1 MENNLFKC
9 LRLYTSALAV
19 GVLFAGAQSAYAQSA
34 KVDLNVTN
42 GKLNTVLNK
51 IEKQTDYL
59 FIYNNEV
66 NTDIPANVSVKGEAV
81 SSVLNRVLRGTGI
94 TYKLEGSHI
103 ILSAGKQ
110 ATGKQ
115 ATKK

>member
-34 KVDLNVTN
+34 KVNLNVTN
-42 GKLNTVLNK
+42 GKLNTVFNK

-81 SSVLNRVLRGTGI
+81 SSSTVSCAERASLTSSKARTSFSR
-94 TYKLEGSHI
+94 
-103 ILSAGKQ
+103 Q
-110 ATGKQ
+110 ASRPPASRLPRK
-115 ATKK
+115 

>member
-81 SSVLNRVLRGTGI
+81 SSVLNRVLRGTASL
-94 TYKLEGSHI
+94 TSSKARTSF
-103 ILSAGKQ
+103 SRQ
-110 ATGKQ
+110 ASRPPAIRLPRK
-115 ATKK
+115 